1 MRVYRR
7 LHVRLPKRHRVKLD
21 SILNGGI
28 QPVRVVLRALTL
40 SQLHQGR
47 AASEV
52 AGGLGIHSK
61 TVREIGRRYED
72 HGLNEALYDKQR
84 PGAVPLLDQNERQ
97 RIIAMVCASPPQG
110 YARWTVRLIAEEAV
124 KRKLVPRVG
133 REAIRILLQSHDLQP
148 WREKKWCVADLD
160 DDYIEHMEDVLE
172 VYEKPLSAEE
182 PVVCVDEKPVTL
194 HDEVRDPIPMK
205 PGSVAKR
212 DSEYERCG
220 TANVFCGIEPRA
232 GVHFTK
238 VTPTRASPEFAD
250 FIQSI
255 ANRYPAAQT
264 IHLVMDNLSSHTKKA
279 LTDRFGKEEG
289 EALWDRF
296 TVHYTPVHG
305 SWLNQAEL
313 EIGLF
318 SRQCLGK
325 RRFGTIPILRAE
337 ASAWNRRTNRN
348 GVTINWTFDRKKARK
363 KFKYKYKTK
372 RSRN

>member
-1 MRVYRR
+1 M
-7 LHVRLPKRHRVKLD
+7 
-21 SILNGGI
+21 
-28 QPVRVVLRALTL
+28 
-40 SQLHQGR
+40 
-47 AASEV
+47 
-52 AGGLGIHSK
+52 
-61 TVREIGRRYED
+61 
-72 HGLNEALYDKQR
+72 
-84 PGAVPLLDQNERQ
+84 
-97 RIIAMVCASPPQG
+97 
-110 YARWTVRLIAEEAV
+110 
-124 KRKLVPRVG
+124 
-133 REAIRILLQSHDLQP
+133 
-148 WREKKWCVADLD
+148 WCIADLD
-160 DDYIEHMEDVLE
+160 DNYIEHMEEVLE

-220 TANVFCGIEPRA
+220 IANVFCGIEPRA

-238 VTPTRASPEFAD
+238 VTPTRSSPEFAD

-318 SRQCLGK
+318 SKQCLGK
-325 RRFGTIPILRAE
+325 RRFGTIQILRAE
-337 ASAWNRRTNRN
+337 ACAWNRRTNRN
-348 GVTINWTFDRKKARK
+348 RITINWTFDRKKARK
-363 KFKYKYKTK
+363 KFKYKYKTR
-372 RSRN
+372 RSEN